1 MIKLTK
7 TKIMEKKYLKPEI
20 DVVDMVAEEA
30 MMVGSA
36 IDAGLSDDTQNNE
49 DALERELGLTFP
61 FEF

>member
-1 MIKLTK
+1 
-7 TKIMEKKYLKPEI
+7 MEKKYLKPEI